1 MKEFKIDAETAESEI
16 ERFAEA
22 MDLDLDTSKMDE
34 EDRKA
39 FDQQKRVLTLSIQK
53 GNLIINDKGEPVFT
67 PTMGDN
73 LDPLTFYEPD
83 GASFMTMDKMKKN
96 ADVAKMFGIMA
107 DMTKTH
113 SKVFAKMKNRDSKVC
128 QAIVTLFLG

>member
-1 MKEFKIDAETAESEI
+1 MDDYKVDKETAESEI
-16 ERFAEA
+16 ERFALA
-22 MDLDLDTSKMDE
+22 MDLDLDTSEMDE

-39 FDQQKRVLTLSIQK
+39 LDQQKRVLLLSIQK
-53 GNLIINDKGEPVFT
+53 GNLVINENGEPVFT
-67 PTMGDN
+67 PTKGEN
-73 LDPLTFYEPD
+73 REPLTFFEPD

-96 ADVAKMFGIMA
+96 HDVAKMYGIMA

-113 SKVFAKMKNRDSKVC
+113 SKVFAKLKHRDNKIC